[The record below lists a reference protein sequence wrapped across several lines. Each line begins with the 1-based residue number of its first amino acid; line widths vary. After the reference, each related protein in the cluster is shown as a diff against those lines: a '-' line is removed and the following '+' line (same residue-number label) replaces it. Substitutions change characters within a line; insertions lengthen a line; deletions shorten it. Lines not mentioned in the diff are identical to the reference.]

1 MSRTTELVK
10 LPGAVAAALYS
21 RKGYLEESDG
31 ALTAAEAAE
40 MASLCTAI
48 TMTLEMQSSLLG
60 RLAGKPGW
68 DSCYGWMTWGP
79 ELSLVT
85 VHDSTCIVQAQS
97 TSFNDVFR
105 AMTEAAVAEP
115 IKPGGKGE
123 PNANIG

>member
-40 MASLCTAI
+40 IASLCTAI
-48 TMTLEMQSSLLG
+48 TMTLEMQCSLLN
-60 RLAGKPGW
+60 RVAGKPGW
-68 DSCYGWMTWGP
+68 NVCYGWMSWGP
-79 ELSLVT
+79 EMSLVT
-85 VHDSTCIVQAQS
+85 VHDSTCIVRARAA
-97 TSFNDVFR
+97 SFNDLFR
-105 AMTEAAVAEP
+105 AMTEAAVVEP

>member
-10 LPGAVAAALYS
+10 LPGVVAAALYS

-31 ALTAAEAAE
+31 ELSAAEAAE
-40 MASLCTAI
+40 IASLCAAI
-48 TMTLEMQSSLLG
+48 TLTLEMQGSLLD

-68 DSCYGWMTWGP
+68 ADCYGWMMWGP
-79 ELSLVT
+79 DRSLVT
-85 VHDSTCIVQAQS
+85 VHDSTCIVRAQS
-97 TSFNDVFR
+97 TSFNEVFR

-123 PNANIG
+123 PNASIG